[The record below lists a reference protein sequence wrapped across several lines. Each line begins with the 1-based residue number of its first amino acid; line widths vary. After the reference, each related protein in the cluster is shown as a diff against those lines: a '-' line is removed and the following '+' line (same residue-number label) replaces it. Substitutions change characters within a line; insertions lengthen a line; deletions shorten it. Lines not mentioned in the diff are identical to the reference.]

1 LKIVVVFIVD
11 INKMTYSIVIPIA
24 KYMRLYTNEYKKIK
38 PHKEEHSN
46 FRRFFEISW
55 KLHCYNLDFKEI
67 DTIFIVLPTHQIDE
81 FKEEFYKLPQP
92 KTKIEIIDEYDIL
105 GIPSYKVG
113 NTRKQMLIKLLISFR
128 VKTKTYL
135 TLDDDI
141 GTLNK
146 FKEEFFYNDDDT
158 IGFFMNSH
166 RSGHEKWW
174 VGSSYM
180 LGLAYQPAK
189 LDKLTDKGLL
199 MDVTPE
205 LLHTKS
211 VRNLC
216 NFLKRKWGSSSWINE
231 LILKNVEYRWTEYTL
246 YCLYLGLIKKNITK
260 LYKRKTLPINNALWD
275 FSNDSKVMTNHI
287 KNKVCKD
294 NKSYF
299 VTIPSNIYANKLSA
313 IHKGFKHCYN
323 IINN

>member
-1 LKIVVVFIVD
+1 
-11 INKMTYSIVIPIA
+11 
-24 KYMRLYTNEYKKIK
+24 
-38 PHKEEHSN
+38 
-46 FRRFFEISW
+46 
-55 KLHCYNLDFKEI
+55 
-67 DTIFIVLPTHQIDE
+67 
-81 FKEEFYKLPQP
+81 
-92 KTKIEIIDEYDIL
+92 
-105 GIPSYKVG
+105 
-113 NTRKQMLIKLLISFR
+113 MLIKLLISFR

-135 TLDDDI
+135 TMDDDI

-146 FKEEFFYNDDDT
+146 FKEKYFYNDDDT

-205 LLHTKS
+205 LLHTTS

-216 NFLKRKWGSSSWINE
+216 NFLKRKWGSSTWINE

-294 NKSYF
+294 NKNYF

-313 IHKGFKHCYN
+313 IHKGFKHCKN
-323 IINN
+323 KF